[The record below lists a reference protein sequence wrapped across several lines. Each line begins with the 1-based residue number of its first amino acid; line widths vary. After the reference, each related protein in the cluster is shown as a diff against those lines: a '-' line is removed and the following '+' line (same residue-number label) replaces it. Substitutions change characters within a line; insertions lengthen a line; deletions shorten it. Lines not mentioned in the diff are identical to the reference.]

1 MTSVERRV
9 SGHLHGYAQIDV
21 TESDVAVAHERL
33 RHRLASRQDRR
44 RTRPVLLAAAAAA
57 VAVIVGVT
65 WWLTNPAPDTT
76 APMRPP
82 TPTLTSTLDQGERV
96 AVPPAGTAPSGPESG
111 TLELFYWGPGGDL
124 WGKNRVWVYSDGR
137 LIIQYEDEL
146 TPRGVG
152 SAVTGMLERRLTPQ
166 GVELLKAEIVTASG
180 LPAVPWFSSLHV
192 RRGARLETAATLPG
206 RDFVPEA
213 RFADRLVRPELWLPE
228 SAWADRVPQTYVPWT
243 YAVCG
248 NHLAAALPAAAR
260 DLLRA
265 APKAHVVPVGGD
277 PGSDDDCRELT
288 TADARALVG
297 ALEAGGLQRFP
308 DPSNVS
314 VMYVLA
320 PGVNP
325 TSGTGAAPDLLLLQ
339 PILPHGGW
347 ACTCG

>member
-1 MTSVERRV
+1 MTHVERRV
-9 SGHLHGYAQIDV
+9 SSHLHGYAQIDV
-21 TESDVAVAHERL
+21 TESDIAVAHERL
-33 RHRLASRQDRR
+33 RYRLASRQDRR
-44 RTRPVLLAAAAAA
+44 RTRPILLAAAAAA

-65 WWLTNPAPDTT
+65 WWLVNPAPEST

-82 TPTLTSTLDQGERV
+82 TPTTSSTLPGWERV
-96 AVPPAGTAPSGPESG
+96 AVPPAGTAPSGPVSG

-152 SAVTGMLERRLTPQ
+152 SAVTGLLERRLTPQ
-166 GVELLKAEIVTASG
+166 GVELLKAEVVTATG
-180 LPAVPWFSSLHV
+180 LPAVPWFSSLVV
-192 RRGARLETAATLPG
+192 RQSDHLETAATLPG
-206 RDFVPEA
+206 RGSAPEA
-213 RFADRLVRPELWLPE
+213 RFADSLVRPELWLPE
-228 SAWADRVPQTYVPWT
+228 SAWADRVPRAYVPWT

-260 DLLRA
+260 DPLRA

-320 PGVNP
+320 PEVNR
-325 TSGTGAAPDLLLLQ
+325 SGSSLPPDLLLLQ

-347 ACTCG
+347 ACACG